1 MNIVRTVF
9 ALVIALSVAMLPAI
23 GGGAFAS
30 HSQDAA
36 MASMDDCPH
45 HHHHHGA
52 PAKKAMDDCC
62 AMAVCALKCFSYCGA
77 MVSELVY
84 PSLTATI
91 EPLLAS
97 KALHSQTG
105 SPPFRPPRV

>member
-1 MNIVRTVF
+1 MSTVRTVF
-9 ALVIALSVAMLPAI
+9 ALLIALSVAMLPAI

-30 HSQDAA
+30 QDAA

-45 HHHHHGA
+45 QHHHGA

-84 PSLTATI
+84 PSRTATI
-91 EPLLAS
+91 EPPLVS
-97 KALHSQTG
+97 KALRSQAG

>member
-1 MNIVRTVF
+1 MSIVRTVF
-9 ALVIALSVAMLPAI
+9 ALLIALSVAMLPAI

-36 MASMDDCPH
+36 MASMDDCPL
-45 HHHHHGA
+45 HHHHGA

-77 MVSELVY
+77 MVSDLIY
-84 PSLTATI
+84 PSRRATI

-97 KALHSQTG
+97 KALRSHTG